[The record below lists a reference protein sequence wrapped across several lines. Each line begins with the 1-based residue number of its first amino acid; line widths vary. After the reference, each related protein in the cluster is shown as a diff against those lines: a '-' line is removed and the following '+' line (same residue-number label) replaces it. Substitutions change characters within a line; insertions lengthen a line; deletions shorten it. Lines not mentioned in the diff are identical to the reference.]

1 MFFSHRRYIY
11 HVNRS
16 NSRQIWQSSL
26 TKGSNSINNVRERR
40 SIQLFRRS
48 WFDPRGQNARCRV
61 HDIVS
66 VFVRVQLYSTA
77 YIPVSNITGYK
88 LWPQQGGRSKTRTT
102 TAFGMRAFQT
112 CVVDKVVVRSG
123 TLEMC
128 CGILEAC
135 YREISKGK
143 GMEWRRKAKKNW
155 AVVSPLNDRAARGEL
170 RGDALTIG
178 TRGTYRAIFEEIK
191 RILEP
196 QLAVQGKW
204 LSDRRWIFYKS
215 RKEVWSN

>member
-1 MFFSHRRYIY
+1 
-11 HVNRS
+11 
-16 NSRQIWQSSL
+16 
-26 TKGSNSINNVRERR
+26 
-40 SIQLFRRS
+40 
-48 WFDPRGQNARCRV
+48 
-61 HDIVS
+61 
-66 VFVRVQLYSTA
+66 
-77 YIPVSNITGYK
+77 
-88 LWPQQGGRSKTRTT
+88 
-102 TAFGMRAFQT
+102 MRAYQT

-128 CGILEAC
+128 CGILEARHAIVKFR
-135 YREISKGK
+135 REK
-143 GMEWRRKAKKNW
+143 EWWRKAKKNW
-155 AVVSPLNDRAARGEL
+155 AVVSPLNDRAAWGEL

>member
-1 MFFSHRRYIY
+1 MFFSHHRYIY

-16 NSRQIWQSSL
+16 NSRQIWQISL

-48 WFDPRGQNARCRV
+48 WFDPSGQNARCRV

-102 TAFGMRAFQT
+102 TAFGMRAYQT

-128 CGILEAC
+128 CGILEARHAVVKFR
-135 YREISKGK
+135 REK
-143 GMEWRRKAKKNW
+143 EWSGEERRKKIGRW
-155 AVVSPLNDRAARGEL
+155 FL
-170 RGDALTIG
+170 RWTIV
-178 TRGTYRAIFEEIK
+178 
-191 RILEP
+191 
-196 QLAVQGKW
+196 QLGVNCGVTPWRSGPEAPIAP
-204 LSDRRWIFYKS
+204 SSRR
-215 RKEVWSN
+215 